1 MHIHFDQTCEA
12 PERSKT
18 MAAYGTFR
26 VTDKKCA
33 TCNYYQGARRFGMQA
48 NNQYYVY
55 AAVVST
61 PCLAKPNRNVTANRR
76 CLSWQKLVSIP

>member
-1 MHIHFDQTCEA
+1 
-12 PERSKT
+12 

-48 NNQYYVY
+48 NKPYYVY
-55 AAVVST
+55 AAAGTT
-61 PCLAKPNRNVTANRR
+61 PCLANPNRKVTANSR
-76 CLSWQKLVSIP
+76 CLSWQKWVSIPRLNVEHRTSNAQLRT